1 MSFANPPFKC
11 LYLDSSNMNLYP
23 LGVFDDLLCDP
34 CLDQPFFSVGTL
46 RLVRGAAVTCI
57 DNFLHVF
64 GLIAMESPAF
74 FKLVPEITL
83 IDPLAD
89 FLGAAEGGLVS
100 YSYTDAV
107 KLAGHSC
114 PTVASA
120 YWLGVRALQHLY
132 PDAVPQRGSILVDLR
147 QTLESG
153 TTGVVANVLSQLT
166 GAGGSGG
173 FAGIGGRFVR
183 RNLMHFGVDIASEI
197 RFTRTDTGQA
207 VLAQCHVQKV
217 RADPRT
223 MPLMQACLSGTAT
236 ATERQEFG
244 QLWQARVEQLL
255 LVHGFDD
262 SVFDVRAV

>member
-1 MSFANPPFKC
+1 
-11 LYLDSSNMNLYP
+11 
-23 LGVFDDLLCDP
+23 
-34 CLDQPFFSVGTL
+34 
-46 RLVRGAAVTCI
+46 
-57 DNFLHVF
+57 
-64 GLIAMESPAF
+64 MESPAF

-183 RNLMHFGVDIASEI
+183 RNLMQFGVDIASEI

-217 RADPRT
+217 RADPST

-236 ATERQEFG
+236 AIERQEFG

>member
-1 MSFANPPFKC
+1 
-11 LYLDSSNMNLYP
+11 
-23 LGVFDDLLCDP
+23 
-34 CLDQPFFSVGTL
+34 
-46 RLVRGAAVTCI
+46 
-57 DNFLHVF
+57 
-64 GLIAMESPAF
+64 MESPAF
-74 FKLVPEITL
+74 FKRIPDLTL

-89 FLGAAEGGLVS
+89 FLGAAEGGLVR
-100 YSYTDAV
+100 YGYTDAV

-120 YWLGVRALQHLY
+120 YWLGVRALQQLY
-132 PDAVPQRGSILVDLR
+132 PDTVPQRGGVAVDLR
-147 QTLESG
+147 QAQESG
-153 TTGVVANVLSQLT
+153 TTGVVANVLGQLT
-166 GAGGSGG
+166 GAASSGG

-183 RNLMHFGVDIASEI
+183 RGLMHFGVDIASDI

-223 MPLMQACLSGTAT
+223 MPLMQACLSGTAS
-236 ATERQEFG
+236 AAQRQEFG

-262 SVFDVRAV
+262 AVFELRAV